1 MADWTNSVL
10 VLRDD
15 DGAVL
20 AAMRWDPL
28 AGLDGAFSGI
38 ARLTGTA
45 AQWELVSPGDWWA
58 HGAVTGPWIRP
69 VGGREWDVDGRRVAA
84 WMSDPSS
91 VKQSIPHSGCLVASD
106 SAKRV
111 PELPHEEAREQVVI
125 DGRVFRPSPLR
136 NVLAALSLNEVPLLT
151 SEEVREQF
159 GWDVP
164 MASKVAIYGVC
175 GTDVAAP
182 GADQTVSLTKIPEG
196 KQYVRTEVRFSSDI
210 DLSPLSNLATA
221 VGWGIALRGLV
232 DEWRAW
238 HPAAR
243 VSWDLDVDGNVWFT
257 FAVDGIGEVLRDSV
271 STRVRYS
278 HDVDDLMEEAQRSAA
293 MAMAPHYVAP
303 APKPE
308 NRDAALRRFADE
320 MRAAKAAD
328 RGAA

>member
-1 MADWTNSVL
+1 MVDLNGAWLRFIDADKMT
-10 VLRDD
+10 
-15 DGAVL
+15 L
-20 AAMRWDPL
+20 AFLPWDPL
-28 AGLDGAFSGI
+28 VGIAGAFFGDAHATGRAATWEIQFPDGSR
-38 ARLTGTA
+38 ARGVSRAGNIFPDETLRVEHRTVEDWMG
-45 AQWELVSPGDWWA
+45 ELSSSIEPAPKGPPA
-58 HGAVTGPWIRP
+58 IECEAVF
-69 VGGREWDVDGRRVAA
+69 DA
-84 WMSDPSS
+84 
-91 VKQSIPHSGCLVASD
+91 
-106 SAKRV
+106 
-111 PELPHEEAREQVVI
+111 
-125 DGRVFRPSPLR
+125 PLR
-136 NVLAALSLNEVPLLT
+136 
-151 SEEVREQF
+151 
-159 GWDVP
+159 
-164 MASKVAIYGVC
+164 I
-175 GTDVAAP
+175 TDLP
-182 GADQTVSLTKIPEG
+182 AD

-210 DLSPLSNLATA
+210 DLSPLANLATA

-303 APKPE
+303 SPKAE

>member
-1 MADWTNSVL
+1 MVDLNGAWLRFIDADKMT
-10 VLRDD
+10 
-15 DGAVL
+15 L
-20 AAMRWDPL
+20 AFLPWDPL
-28 AGLDGAFSGI
+28 VGIAGAFFGD
-38 ARLTGTA
+38 AFATGRA
-45 AQWELVSPGDWWA
+45 AMWEIQFP
-58 HGAVTGPWIRP
+58 
-69 VGGREWDVDGRRVAA
+69 DGRRARGVSRAGNIFPDETLRVERRTVED
-84 WMSDPSS
+84 WMGELSS
-91 VKQSIPHSGCLVASD
+91 LIELAPKAGDSLLVIGLPDHVTTLTRDEWA
-106 SAKRV
+106 V
-111 PELPHEEAREQVVI
+111 PA
-125 DGRVFRPSPLR
+125 D
-136 NVLAALSLNEVPLLT
+136 
-151 SEEVREQF
+151 
-159 GWDVP
+159 
-164 MASKVAIYGVC
+164 KVAIYCV
-175 GTDVAAP
+175 DMAAP

-210 DLSPLSNLATA
+210 DLSPLANLATA

-303 APKPE
+303 SPKAE

>member
-28 AGLDGAFSGI
+28 AGIDGAFSGI

-91 VKQSIPHSGCLVASD
+91 VKQSIPHSG
-106 SAKRV
+106 
-111 PELPHEEAREQVVI
+111 
-125 DGRVFRPSPLR
+125 
-136 NVLAALSLNEVPLLT
+136 
-151 SEEVREQF
+151 
-159 GWDVP
+159 
-164 MASKVAIYGVC
+164 
-175 GTDVAAP
+175 
-182 GADQTVSLTKIPEG
+182 
-196 KQYVRTEVRFSSDI
+196 YVRTEVRFSSDI
-210 DLSPLSNLATA
+210 DISPLANLATA
-221 VGWGIALRGLV
+221 VAWGLALERV
-232 DEWRAW
+232 VTEWRAW
-238 HPAAR
+238 HPAASIDWHASAR
-243 VSWDLDVDGNVWFT
+243 SLRLL
-257 FAVDGIGEVLRDSV
+257 FAIDGIGVVNAWRGRFGTVDMLAAVLRDSK
-271 STRVRYS
+271 T
-278 HDVDDLMEEAQRSAA
+278 EAAL
-293 MAMAPHYVAP
+293 AMAPHYVAP
-303 APKPE
+303 APKAE
-308 NRDAALRRFADE
+308 NRDASLRRFADE